1 MCKQFLLFLFALLC
15 CTTTFAFGE
24 DSTSTPIQRIQQHA
38 VGQVVIDSQDSNLDI
53 SCYTLSGQKV
63 PYTVW
68 KSRHESGLRYE
79 AGYDLKKGVYLIKI
93 KSGDSVSYLKLVRK
107 SS

>member
-1 MCKQFLLFLFALLC
+1 MRKQYFSLLFSLFIC
-15 CTTTFAFGE
+15 SHTFGYGA
-24 DSTSTPIQRIQQHA
+24 DSTNHPIQAFQQHA
-38 VGQVVIDSQDSNLDI
+38 VGQVIIDSQDSNLDI
-53 SCYTLSGQKV
+53 SIYTLSGQKV

-79 AGYDLKKGVYLIKI
+79 AGYDLKKGVYLIRI
-93 KSGDSVSYLKLVRK
+93 QSGDTVSYLKLVRK

>member
-1 MCKQFLLFLFALLC
+1 MRKQYLFLLVSLLF
-15 CTTTFAFGE
+15 CTSTFAFGE
-24 DSTSTPIQRIQQHA
+24 DSTSHPVMIFQNHA

-53 SCYTLSGQKV
+53 SIFTLSGQKV

-79 AGYDLKKGVYLIKI
+79 AGYDLKKGVYLIRI
-93 KSGDSVSYLKLVRK
+93 KSGDAVSYLKLVRK

>member
-1 MCKQFLLFLFALLC
+1 MRKQSLFLLVSLLFCTSAFAL
-15 CTTTFAFGE
+15 GE
-24 DSTSTPIQRIQQHA
+24 DSISHPVQVFQHHA
-38 VGQVVIDSQDSNLDI
+38 VGQIVIDSQDSNLDI
-53 SCYTLSGQKV
+53 SIYTISGQKV

-79 AGYDLKKGVYLIKI
+79 AGYDLEKGVYLIRI
-93 KSGDSVSYLKLVRK
+93 KSGDTVSYLKLVRK